1 MDYNTCLTILGV
13 KSSATQKEL
22 QVAYR
27 KCANLWH
34 PDRFQQSSKA
44 ERAASEQRMREINT
58 AYQLLLQ
65 YLTKHGHL
73 PGYKLPFEDVPDMAH
88 RREAENVYREENDT
102 VRQTTETAE
111 QKNAPLR
118 KKSRKGSISAILLVL
133 VFVYYIFFMPIS
145 DDQMKVSPG
154 ISENSTT
161 QQLADKNDDILGN
174 TQNPSPDKI
183 NNPAENKPKEEPQY
197 LFSSKEKSAFD
208 RSAFEKP
215 PEDEEAIKAY
225 FTYGD
230 PPGKVYEVQGV
241 PTKIDGDIWYYGNSE
256 VHFSK
261 GRVSF
266 WTVIPP
272 DELKAKRH
280 SK

>member
-1 MDYNTCLTILGV
+1 MDYNTCLTLLGV

-44 ERAASEQRMREINT
+44 ERAASEKRMREINT

-65 YLTKHGHL
+65 YFTKHGHL
-73 PGYKLPFEDVPDMAH
+73 PGYKMPFEDEPEMAH
-88 RREAENVYREENDT
+88 QREPENVYREHSET
-102 VRQTTETAE
+102 VRQKSETTEQT
-111 QKNAPLR
+111 NTPVR
-118 KKSRKGSISAILLVL
+118 KKSRKGGISAILLVL
-133 VFVYYIFFMPIS
+133 VFVYYVFFMPVS
-145 DDQMKVSPG
+145 DDQRQGTFG
-154 ISENSTT
+154 ISDMNTS
-161 QQLADKNDDILGN
+161 QQRVDSNNAVLSDP
-174 TQNPSPDKI
+174 QNPAPDKI
-183 NNPAENKPKEEPQY
+183 NDLAENKPKEEPQY

-215 PEDEEAIKAY
+215 PEDDEKIKTY

-241 PTKIDGDIWYYGNSE
+241 PTKIDGDIWYYGKSE

>member
-65 YLTKHGHL
+65 YFTKHGHL
-73 PGYKLPFEDVPDMAH
+73 PGYKMPFEDVHDIPLH
-88 RREAENVYREENDT
+88 TEQQNTPTAENDFEAKKA
-102 VRQTTETAE
+102 ETAK
-111 QKNAPLR
+111 QTKPQPR
-118 KKSRKGSISAILLVL
+118 KKSRKGGISAFLLVL
-133 VFVYYIFFMPIS
+133 VFVYYIFFMPNS

-154 ISENSTT
+154 MSENSTT
-161 QQLADKNDDILGN
+161 QQLADKSSDILSN

-183 NNPAENKPKEEPQY
+183 NNPAESKPKEEPQY

-208 RSAFEKP
+208 RSAFDKP
-215 PEDEEAIKAY
+215 PEHDEKVKAY

-241 PTKIDGDIWYYGNSE
+241 PTKIDGDIWYYGKSE
-256 VHFSK
+256 VHFTK

-266 WTVIPP
+266 WSVIPP